1 MPPPPPRT
9 SIRRTKE
16 KKLEKEEIEVEK
28 ERNPLIPNL
37 IPMQSCMNPS
47 VTKEINTKTKKKAQN
62 SLKIVCSGKKYQS
75 ILNNHRDQKINQLVT
90 YKNSQSE
97 TPSQKKKR
105 VVAFTGFVPSGG
117 IYDFETW

>member
-1 MPPPPPRT
+1 LH
-9 SIRRTKE
+9 E
-16 KKLEKEEIEVEK
+16 
-28 ERNPLIPNL
+28 
-37 IPMQSCMNPS
+37 S
-47 VTKEINTKTKKKAQN
+47 VSDEGNKHKDKKKAQN